1 MNLYEIEQ
9 NENLKSDR
17 AKCEAA
23 KDWQT
28 REIEKLTAV
37 IKDLTDKLQ
46 AVTAERDEYKSIC
59 EKQLESGW
67 ELVSPDEAIQIIRST
82 NSIVLSIDYDGKV
95 YFNDMLDNAR
105 HIPISEFTNDK
116 IFIHKLEED

>member
-28 REIEKLTAV
+28 REIQKLTAV

-59 EKQLESGW
+59 EKQFESGW
-67 ELVSPDEAIQIIRST
+67 EFVDAKKAVLLTLAGERVVNVDMGREKTYEMEDITLSYAVSTPDQ
-82 NSIVLSIDYDGKV
+82 LYID
-95 YFNDMLDNAR
+95 
-105 HIPISEFTNDK
+105 
-116 IFIHKLEED
+116 KLEEA

>member
-17 AKCEAA
+17 EKCEAA
-23 KDWQT
+23 KDWQI
-28 REIEKLTAV
+28 REIQKLKAV
-37 IKDLTDKLQ
+37 IKDLTGKLQ

-67 ELVSPDEAIQIIRST
+67 EFVDVKKAVLLTMAGGRVVNVDMDRGKTYEMEDIALNYVVSTPDQ
-82 NSIVLSIDYDGKV
+82 LY
-95 YFNDMLDNAR
+95 
-105 HIPISEFTNDK
+105 
-116 IFIHKLEED
+116 IHKVKED